1 MSLRKA
7 LLILCCPLFLAD
19 NASAS
24 DGIRRYALA
33 VGAND
38 GGSNRHTLRY
48 AVSDAEN
55 FARVMETLG
64 GVYASDLVLLKQP
77 SLIVLEDALE
87 NLRHRVDGS
96 SEERSKES
104 EGSGNRTQVMVY
116 YSGHANE
123 TGLLLGEE
131 IFSYRSLR
139 NWMDLIEA
147 DVRIAV
153 LDACA
158 SGTITRLKGT
168 RRRTAF
174 LVDES
179 SEMSGYAFLTS
190 SSADEVAQESD
201 RIGASFFTHYLV
213 SGLRGAADVS
223 GEGRVTLNEAYQF
236 AFNETLGRTTKTEA
250 GAQHPSYDINLS
262 GTGEVVMTDVRET
275 SAILVLSEDLN
286 GRFFI
291 RDANEQLVVELY
303 KPRGRSVEL
312 GLEPGTYS
320 VRCEKDS
327 GSSVS
332 AATLEE
338 GGQFV
343 IGHGQF
349 TTASQEPVVLR
360 GGEGL
365 HPRFGGVDGRWRLGA
380 KLGSWYYG
388 GLGSSDSDY
397 IWDTHNLTGGALV
410 SYWLNENW
418 SVDFTVWSAPLY
430 LVQEENPTP
439 DGAYIAAFLFGGK
452 RYFQNFGGLPSSV
465 RPFLSA
471 AGGPY
476 FRHALAP
483 DGSDLQQF
491 VTAGGNVGGG
501 FDFQLARWCMVGTKL
516 GYNFTADFSED
527 SSGTFGSKTNYS
539 GFELSI
545 DFSFLLGK
553 GATP

>member
-380 KLGSWYYG
+380 KLGFLVLRRI
-388 GLGSSDSDY
+388 GLFRQRLHLGHTQPYRWGPRLLLAQRELVGRFHRLVGSPVSGAGRKSD
-397 IWDTHNLTGGALV
+397 TGRRLHRGFSVWRQKIFPELRWSSFFRQAL
-410 SYWLNENW
+410 
-418 SVDFTVWSAPLY
+418 P
-430 LVQEENPTP
+430 
-439 DGAYIAAFLFGGK
+439 
-452 RYFQNFGGLPSSV
+452 
-465 RPFLSA
+465 
-471 AGGPY
+471 
-476 FRHALAP
+476 
-483 DGSDLQQF
+483 
-491 VTAGGNVGGG
+491 VGGG
-501 FDFQLARWCMVGTKL
+501 RALFPTRFGAGRQRPSTIRYSRRQRGWRIRLPACTMVHGGNQAR
-516 GYNFTADFSED
+516 
-527 SSGTFGSKTNYS
+527 
-539 GFELSI
+539 I
-545 DFSFLLGK
+545 
-553 GATP
+553 